1 MLAAQH
7 NTYSEDDDSQNA
19 SQWLYQTLDDLPTAA
34 AVVDTSSH
42 YLYANRRWLRLFR
55 LNAHAII
62 GEHHFAVFPD
72 LGDDWQ
78 MMFQRCL
85 DEGIPYT
92 VTLPFTLG
100 DDTVKHLRWDIM
112 PWNRDNETTG
122 GLLLYVNEVTEAQQV
137 DQSRSTDEA
146 YNRMLM
152 DYASDAIFISDAADN
167 YVDVNVRASELLG
180 YSRDELLQMTIG
192 DLVAPE
198 SIADQPLRLDEL
210 HSGKAILNERL
221 LVHRDGRRI
230 PVEVNARRLPDGR
243 IMAIVRDITERKQNE
258 LDRLEKE
265 RLLAALAQQKELS
278 ALKTTFMTRVSHEFR
293 TPLAIIGVSSF
304 LLNKHFDTMDA
315 DKRAGHLEKI
325 NFHVDELG
333 RLLDDVLMVL
343 RAEDHSLVFNPESVD
358 VVTVFQ
364 DTFETLRV
372 TYRTKRP
379 IEFTHGDNLHDI
391 AIDQHLLQHI
401 LMNLLTNAIKF
412 SPDGQPVQVQVWQEG
427 QNVVFTVRDEGIG
440 IPEDS
445 LDKIFDA
452 YYRAPNVDDISG
464 TGLGLRI
471 VNDCVNRH
479 EGQISVE
486 SVVGEGTIFTVA
498 LPIAPLD

>member
-7 NTYSEDDDSQNA
+7 NAYSDNDDSQNT

-34 AVVDTSSH
+34 AVVDTTSR
-42 YLYANRRWLRLFR
+42 YLYANRRWLRLFQ
-55 LNAHAII
+55 LDADAIV
-62 GEHHFAVFPD
+62 GQHPFDVVPD
-72 LGDDWQ
+72 AAGDWRE
-78 MMFQRCL
+78 MFQRCL
-85 DEGIPYT
+85 DEGTPYT
-92 VTLPFTLG
+92 LTTPFTVA
-100 DDTVKHLRWDIM
+100 DDTMKHLRWDIM
-112 PWNRDNETTG
+112 PWNRDNETPG
-122 GLLLYVNEVTEAQQV
+122 GLLLYVNEVTEAQQAV
-137 DQSRSTDEA
+137 QSRATDEA

-152 DYASDAIFISDAADN
+152 DYASDAIFISDAAN
-167 YVDVNVRASELLG
+167 GYVDANVRATELLG
-180 YSRDELLQMTIG
+180 YSRDELLQMTIH
-192 DLVAPE
+192 DLIAPE
-198 SIADQPLRLDEL
+198 SIAARPLRLDEL
-210 HSGKAILNERL
+210 HHGKAILNERL
-221 LVHRDGRRI
+221 LVHRDGTRI
-230 PVEVNARRLPDGR
+230 PVEVNARQLPDGR

-304 LLNKHFDTMDA
+304 LLNKHFETMDA
-315 DKRAGHLEKI
+315 HKRTEHLEKI

-333 RLLDDVLMVL
+333 RMLDDVLMVL
-343 RAEDHSLVFNPESVD
+343 RAEDHSLVFNPEPVD

-372 TYRTKRP
+372 TYRTRRP
-379 IEFTHGDNLHDI
+379 IEFTYTDNLHNI

-401 LMNLLTNAIKF
+401 LMNLLTNAMKF
-412 SPDGQPVQVQVWQEG
+412 SPDGQPVQVDVWQEEH
-427 QNVVFTVRDEGIG
+427 NVLFTVRDEGIG

-452 YYRAPNVDDISG
+452 YYRAPNVENISG

-498 LPIAPLD
+498 LPIAPLE